1 VAFFTVIT
9 VTAWH
14 LDLTY
19 NRKKFPPSDAV
30 T

>member
-1 VAFFTVIT
+1 MFPYYDHSDYRILA
-9 VTAWH
+9 
-14 LDLTY
+14 LTY